1 MSLLKKYLTN
11 QGPKAYFKRKFN
23 KDKYLINRGLRYIS
37 LGKKNPNKIFYIIN
51 RSPGAG
57 LFSNLTFVLNQL
69 KFCED
74 NRFIPIIDMK
84 NFTTIYNEEKKIDN
98 SFNAWDYYFER
109 INNFKI
115 EDVYKSSNLIFS
127 SDKFQKNMAI
137 DIQDKKLKQVFNKIK
152 IKKKFTNEANIF
164 FKKNFFRNDNILGVH
179 FRGSS
184 YKTAR
189 RHAYPSTISE
199 MIDNIDQ
206 LIERYKYNKVFL
218 VTEEQDYLDR
228 LKKKYKDKLIY
239 YPSYRMTKIDS
250 FKIYPRTDHRFKLGK
265 EAVIEMLILSKCNGI
280 TYVKSNIVSAAQ
292 KFSTKKQNDHEIF
305 FGYNS
310 RNIYIS
316 RWKWYLKNHFPFIFG
331 KIKQVTKYN

>member
-1 MSLLKKYLTN
+1 MVSRIVMSLLKC
-11 QGPKAYFKRKFN
+11 QKAYFKRKFN

-84 NFTTIYNEEKKIDN
+84 NFTTIYNEEKKVDN

-218 VTEEQDYLDR
+218 VTEEQDYLD
-228 LKKKYKDKLIY
+228 
-239 YPSYRMTKIDS
+239 P
-250 FKIYPRTDHRFKLGK
+250 
-265 EAVIEMLILSKCNGI
+265 
-280 TYVKSNIVSAAQ
+280 
-292 KFSTKKQNDHEIF
+292 
-305 FGYNS
+305 
-310 RNIYIS
+310 
-316 RWKWYLKNHFPFIFG
+316 KN
-331 KIKQVTKYN
+331 KR